1 VFGQRLLYYL
11 HVNFDKVLIGRLLG
25 PAALG
30 VYGLASSVILVPF
43 SRIAVPVAEV
53 LFPAFSRMQGDRRQ
67 LAETWIRASRLIG
80 AVSLP
85 ALVGLAVVAPDF
97 VQVVLGAEWRA
108 AAPVIQALALVG
120 ALQSLQTL
128 NSAILQAV
136 DRTGTLLRY
145 SLVFFG
151 AHAVAFVVGIQW
163 GILGVA
169 VCYAI
174 SSSIVEPLY
183 AWLTARALEIP
194 VWSFFRGVAGV
205 AQATIAVALV
215 TLAAR
220 MSLEAAGVSA
230 AARLLLTIGLGT
242 AALVPLVLW
251 RAPEVADELR
261 RLRRQGE
268 QLPAQ
273 LLEV

>member
-1 VFGQRLLYYL
+1 
-11 HVNFDKVLIGRLLG
+11 
-25 PAALG
+25 
-30 VYGLASSVILVPF
+30 
-43 SRIAVPVAEV
+43 
-53 LFPAFSRMQGDRRQ
+53 
-67 LAETWIRASRLIG
+67 
-80 AVSLP
+80 
-85 ALVGLAVVAPDF
+85 VGLAVVAPDF
-97 VQVVLGAEWRA
+97 VHIVLGPEWRA
-108 AAPVIQALALVG
+108 ATPVIQALALVG

-136 DRTGTLLRY
+136 DRTRTLLRY
-145 SLVFFG
+145 SFVFFG

-169 VCYAI
+169 VCYAG
-174 SSSIVEPLY
+174 SSCIVEPLY

-205 AQATIAVALV
+205 AQAAIAMALV
-215 TLAAR
+215 TVAGR
-220 MSLEAAGVSA
+220 MALEAAGVSA
-230 AARLLLTIGLGT
+230 AARLVLTIGLG
-242 AALVPLVLW
+242 AAVLVPLVLW

-261 RLRRQGE
+261 RLRRWRERE